1 MWRYTL
7 HFLTRTGELTV
18 GSIPF
23 TSMNPLLTFSIRLSM
38 IGKRPLSGG
47 KPKCAFIFIIQQVA
61 APSLSKR
68 KRKLLRG
75 RTHHLP
81 LE

>member
-47 KPKCAFIFIIQQVA
+47 KPKCAFI
-61 APSLSKR
+61 L
-68 KRKLLRG
+68 
-75 RTHHLP
+75 
-81 LE
+81 